1 MDQDEIKKKI
11 DELVTSIGATGEL
24 LGALRITLIN
34 NGFARDEAVYMCA
47 QVLIGMTTGN
57 KGGER

>member
-11 DELVTSIGATGEL
+11 DQLVTSIGATGEF
-24 LGALRITLIN
+24 LGVLRESLIN
-34 NGFARDEAVYMCA
+34 NGFTRAEAVYICA
-47 QVLIGMTTGN
+47 QVLTGIMTGI